1 MLYQKDSVL
10 FAYINIS
17 EKVLQKIIVLI
28 HVINWGSFMAIS
40 IHGLWSPAVSP
51 LRNTNKPHLDTVA
64 GLQSTVLLL

>member
-1 MLYQKDSVL
+1 MHYQKDSVL

-51 LRNTNKPHLDTVA
+51 LRNPN
-64 GLQSTVLLL
+64 